1 MKTLL
6 KEAVIWAVVGVLV
19 FFLSVASA
27 NGGEKFPFNEEI
39 SGIRVWKAVKVNTLV
54 GPVKIFCSIPGLKN
68 RESVC
73 VMAKREVFIE
83 KGEGGRRLS
92 VEKGKVL
99 SIAPSVEAAV
109 GLAAETINKI
119 LKIWQISEKAPSAP
133 REFLRREPVQDRP
146 RVLLPGE
153 I

>member
-6 KEAVIWAVVGVLV
+6 KQAAIWAVVGVLA
-19 FFLSVASA
+19 FFLSVVSA
-27 NGGEKFPFNEEI
+27 NGGEKLPFNYEI
-39 SGIRVWKAVKVNTLV
+39 SGIRVWKEMNVNTFV
-54 GPVKIFCSIPGLKN
+54 GSVKIFCSIPGLKN
-68 RESVC
+68 RESIC
-73 VMAKREVFIE
+73 VTAKLEVFIE

-133 REFLRREPVQDRP
+133 REFLRRKPIQERP